1 MTALP
6 KLKDKER
13 FTYSDYLTWPD
24 DERWE
29 VIDGVHI
36 R

>member
-6 KLKDKER
+6 KLKDQER
-13 FTYSDYLTWPD
+13 FTYSDYLVWPD

-29 VIDGVHI
+29 IIDGIHI
-36 R
+36 L